1 MSQPTKNESKVAPK
15 PRFDLTA
22 ATLNDLLNNTLDP
35 GYRAAAKRNRARQW
49 WDGPLVWVGC
59 LLIGLIFVIA
69 YQQVHRSA
77 PARDAERQEL
87 ITRVKAAQSN
97 ANGLENEA
105 KQLSSQVGKLRD
117 AQLPGDAGPVK
128 AAEVAAGSVAVS
140 GPGMQVE
147 FGEPPAP
154 ASQPNARP
162 GTTPQSD
169 VAVIGDGDVRAVV
182 NELWADGAEAISI
195 NGLRLTP
202 TSFIRV
208 AGESILLDFEPL
220 ESPYTVSAIGDSNA
234 LQVGFAQSAIARRL
248 KTLVAVDNIT
258 FKFGG
263 KDKLTLPSVTVG
275 QPQYALPGAA
285 PVSSSGTGSDD
296 SSSPGG
302 SQSPDGPAPPTAP
315 TTTRPTETETR

>member
-1 MSQPTKNESKVAPK
+1 MTQNQPSTDKTR

-35 GYRAAAKRNRARQW
+35 GYRAAAKRNRPRQW
-49 WDGPLVWVGC
+49 WDGPLALAGC
-59 LLIGLIFVIA
+59 LLIGLIFVVA

-77 PARDAERQEL
+77 PARDAARKDL
-87 ITRVKAAQSN
+87 ISRINAGQSN
-97 ANGLENEA
+97 VNGLTNKA
-105 KQLSSQVGKLRD
+105 KQLSNEVNQLRD
-117 AQLPGDAGPVK
+117 AQLPGDTSAVK
-128 AAEVAAGSVAVS
+128 AAEIAAGSIAVS

-162 GTTPQSD
+162 GTTPQTD
-169 VAVIGDGDVRAVV
+169 VAVIGDSDVRAVV
-182 NELWADGAEAISI
+182 NQLWSTGAEAISI
-195 NGLRLTP
+195 NGLRLTA

-208 AGESILLDFEPL
+208 AGESILVDFQPL

-234 LQVGFAQSAIARRL
+234 MQVGFAQSAIARRL

-263 KDKLTLPSVTVG
+263 KDKLQLPSVTVG
-275 QPQYALPGAA
+275 QPQYAQPGAA
-285 PVSSSGTGSDD
+285 PTPSRPLSSPPGSPSTAGP
-296 SSSPGG
+296 SSSP
-302 SQSPDGPAPPTAP
+302 DPTDTP
-315 TTTRPTETETR
+315 STNPTETETR